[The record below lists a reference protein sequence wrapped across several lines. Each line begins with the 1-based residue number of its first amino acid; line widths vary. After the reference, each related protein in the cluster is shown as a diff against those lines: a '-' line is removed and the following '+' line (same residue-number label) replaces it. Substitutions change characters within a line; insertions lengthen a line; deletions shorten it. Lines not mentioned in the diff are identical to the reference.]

1 MIDVTAYQDQIG
13 YTFKN
18 IALLEQAFV
27 HRSYVN
33 ENPKM
38 RHGHNERLEFLGDA
52 VLELVATNYL
62 YARYKDE
69 DEGVLTSYRAAL
81 VNAVLMGQ
89 IARDIGMNE
98 YLSLSKGESRD
109 TGKARTIILAD
120 TFEAVIGAVYLDG
133 GYEPAKEFIHK
144 TILIHTDEVVS
155 KGLFKDAKSLI
166 QEKAQEINSVT
177 PSYRVIKEM
186 GPDHDKR
193 FTVGIYFGEN
203 LIAEGKGK
211 SKQEGE
217 QTAAKNALVKKG
229 WNGNN

>member
-1 MIDVTAYQDQIG
+1 MIDVKQYQDTIG
-13 YTFKN
+13 YTFQN

-62 YARYKDE
+62 YARYPNE

-133 GYEPAKEFIHK
+133 GYEPAKDFIHK
-144 TILIHTDEVVS
+144 TILVHTDDVIRR
-155 KGLFKDAKSLI
+155 GLFKDPKSTV
-166 QEKAQEINSVT
+166 QEKAQEILAVT
-177 PSYRVIKEM
+177 PAYKVLSEM

-193 FTVGIYFGEN
+193 FSVGIYFNET

-211 SKQEGE
+211 SKREGE
-217 QTAAKNALVKKG
+217 TDAAQKALVKKG